1 MSKPFEDP
9 SLESLIGVL
18 RSDLVKTED
27 AARERISARLASGVL
42 TQLFASTVLPS
53 FFQRAVF
60 KSKAFAVAVA
70 LPAGVA
76 IGASGHAWLVSH
88 KAVRE
93 PAAASVP
100 VAAAAAA
107 PVVAVIA
114 DSPPAPVAA
123 TEQVMAPSSAPAAR
137 VRSQAAAITSSKVF
151 NRELSQLEKART
163 LLSKDQ
169 VDATLVLL
177 RAHEARYPQSALEQ
191 ERQALFIKALVA
203 ADKRVEARARAAT
216 FVRRFPKSTLRSSIE
231 KAIASIP

>member
-9 SLESLIGVL
+9 SLESLVGVL

-27 AARERISARLASGVL
+27 ATRDRISARLASGVL
-42 TQLFASTVLPS
+42 TQMFASTVLPS

-76 IGASGHAWLVSH
+76 IGASGHAWLMSH
-88 KAVRE
+88 RAVHE
-93 PAAASVP
+93 PAATPVP
-100 VAAAAAA
+100 VAAAVA
-107 PVVAVIA
+107 PAVAIVA
-114 DSPPAPVAA
+114 ESAPAPVAVSEEVA
-123 TEQVMAPSSAPAAR
+123 APSAPPTAR
-137 VRSQAAAITSSKVF
+137 ARWQPAAITSSKAF

-163 LLSKDQ
+163 LLSKNQ

-203 ADKRVEARARAAT
+203 ADKRVEARARAST
-216 FVRRFPKSTLRSSIE
+216 FARRFPKSTLRSSIE

>member
-1 MSKPFEDP
+1 MSKPSEEP

-27 AARERISARLASGVL
+27 AARDRISARLASGVF
-42 TQLFASTVLPS
+42 TQIFASTVLPS

-76 IGASGHAWLVSH
+76 IGASGHAWFTGHSALHAPATAPV
-88 KAVRE
+88 
-93 PAAASVP
+93 PAAPA
-100 VAAAAAA
+100 VAPLVA
-107 PVVAVIA
+107 VVAE
-114 DSPPAPVAA
+114 SPPAPVAA
-123 TEQVMAPSSAPAAR
+123 SQVDVAPSSTSAARARWQPAA
-137 VRSQAAAITSSKVF
+137 STGSKAF

-163 LLSKDQ
+163 LLSKNQ
-169 VDATLVLL
+169 LGATLALL

-191 ERQALFIKALVA
+191 ERQALFVKALVA
-203 ADKRVEARARAAT
+203 ADKRAEARARAAT